1 MRLDFG
7 RRCPK
12 ELDQENVEI
21 SICLTNP
28 YKDLERLSNEVLT
41 DNCLL
46 RREDFR

>member
-12 ELDQENVEI
+12 ELDQEMQNFPPLFEQ
-21 SICLTNP
+21 S
-28 YKDLERLSNEVLT
+28 DLERRSNEVLT